1 MYAHFDSSTPSD
13 PVYIIY
19 ARDEPRKLPFLHGTM
34 GGDIYGGGYF
44 KFDKGPTIQFRM
56 PTSDTVTIGSH
67 TAKLGD
73 GRFIRVSILPDESL
87 RLTQES
93 LETPL
98 AQSIIKAN

>member
-67 TAKLGD
+67 TANLEKGQ
-73 GRFIRVSILPDESL
+73 FIKVSILPDESL